1 MLIQSKQSGFTL
13 VEMVI
18 VVALLAIL
26 ASFAIPSY
34 QNMVQDSLVRNAA
47 TSIQTGIQLA
57 RGEAVKRN
65 ARVQL
70 DLRGT
75 HSAWSVCLSP
85 VVDGDPCPDP
95 DDAATTIQ
103 SKDVGEGSSSNVD
116 VTGAGPFIF
125 NAFGIL
131 TSGAGSITVANS
143 DGSARELQIQIGA
156 GGSSKVCDPALPTSG
171 TDPRRC
177 A

>member
-13 VEMVI
+13 IEMVI

-34 QNMVQDSLVRNAA
+34 QKMVQDSLVRNAA
-47 TSIQTGIQLA
+47 TSIQTGLQLA

-65 ARVQL
+65 TRVQL

-75 HSAWSVCLSP
+75 HSAWTVCESP
-85 VVDGDPCPDP
+85 AAPGACPDP
-95 DDAATTIQ
+95 DDATTIQ
-103 SKDVGEGSSSNVD
+103 SKDMGDGSSNNVD
-116 VTGAGPFIF
+116 VTTSAAGPLVF
-125 NAFGIL
+125 NAYGTL
-131 TSGAGSITVANS
+131 TSGAVTVTVKNS
-143 DGSARELQIQIGA
+143 DTTARELRIQVGA
-156 GGSSKVCDPALPTSG
+156 GGSSKVCDPALPSSG

-177 A
+177 

>member
-1 MLIQSKQSGFTL
+1 MLIQSKQAGFTL

-34 QNMVQDSLVRNAA
+34 QNMVQDSMVRNAA
-47 TSIQTGIQLA
+47 SSIQTGIQLA

-65 ARVQL
+65 ASVQF

-75 HSAWSVCLSP
+75 DSAWTVCLSP
-85 VVDGDPCPDP
+85 AVAGACPNP
-95 DDAATTIQ
+95 DDATTIQ
-103 SKDVGEGSSSNVD
+103 SKDAGEGSSSNVD
-116 VTGAGPFIF
+116 VATSAAGPLVF
-125 NAFGIL
+125 NAFGVL
-131 TSGAGSITVANS
+131 TSGAVTVTVENS
-143 DGSARELQIQIGA
+143 DGTARELQVQVGA
-156 GGSSKVCDPALPTSG
+156 GGSSKVCDPALPVAG

-177 A
+177 V